1 MRERT
6 ANLLKRGRELAFWW
20 SRRLREG
27 KLENAQYEFFFTTA
41 FGLGREFFAGKR
53 IIDVGCGPRGSLE
66 WATDASERVGLD
78 PLVGQYRMLGIHR
91 HAMSYVDA
99 PAEQMP
105 FPDGSFDVI
114 SCLNALDHVEDVA
127 QTVREIS
134 RVASSG
140 ATLLLLTD
148 VNHKPTITEPQTFS
162 WDVVDLFDDW
172 EPEEVKRYE
181 RDPVGV
187 YESLRAAQPYDEADR
202 TDRYG
207 LLVARLRR
215 RARA

>member
-1 MRERT
+1 MDAKGRSGT
-6 ANLLKRGRELAFWW
+6 LLKRGRELAFWW

-27 KLENAQYEFFFTTA
+27 RLENAQYEYFFTTT
-41 FGLGREFFAGKR
+41 FGLDRQFFTGKR
-53 IIDVGCGPRGSLE
+53 VLDVGCGPRGSLE
-66 WATDASERVGLD
+66 WATNSLERVGLD
-78 PLVGQYRMLGIHR
+78 PLVGQYRMLGIDR

-105 FPDGSFDVI
+105 FPNGAFDVI
-114 SCLNALDHVEDVA
+114 SCLNALDHVEDVE
-127 QTVREIS
+127 QTIREIS
-134 RVASSG
+134 RVAARA

-162 WDVVDLFDDW
+162 WEVIDLFDKW
-172 EPEEVKRYE
+172 EPEEMKRYE

-187 YESLRAAQPYDEADR
+187 YESLRAAKLFDESNR

-207 LLVARLRR
+207 LLAARLRR
-215 RARA
+215 T